1 MATRIVGLVDCDSFY
16 ASCEKVF
23 RPDWAARP
31 LVVLSNNDGCVVAR
45 SAEAKALQIPM
56 GEPYFRLRDFAKARG
71 VVVRSANYA
80 LYGDLSRRVM
90 QTLEQWTPT
99 VDVYSIDEAFL
110 DLSSRFKDASGRY
123 FGSTPDAEDSRP
135 ERLDERW
142 RRVATWPEGPAEGEL
157 PVKTLDALESL
168 AQEIVTVARRWT
180 GIPVSLGLGPNRTLA
195 KVASRLAKLDGARTG
210 RKYALLFEKEARIAA
225 LKRLPLEDVWGV
237 GRRLSERFLKGG
249 LRTAYDLAR
258 LDPREARKDFTIEQE
273 RTIRELRGECVF
285 AVGTRPEPRK
295 SMQISRSFG
304 EPIESL
310 EELEKP
316 ISTFTAKLAEKLRA
330 NGLVASGIYL
340 HASTSRFATTQ
351 EFRCVARGVNLARP
365 TNLTPELLSK
375 ALGLLRSV
383 YQENLSYKR
392 AGIVGLDLVTE
403 EAAAERRYL
412 FEPDPTRDAARR
424 ERERRLCATLDAVR
438 LKFGKNAAFFASEG
452 VKRPWSPNSSFIS
465 PCYTTN
471 WNDLPK
477 AS

>member
-1 MATRIVGLVDCDSFY
+1 M
-16 ASCEKVF
+16 
-23 RPDWAARP
+23 
-31 LVVLSNNDGCVVAR
+31 
-45 SAEAKALQIPM
+45 
-56 GEPYFRLRDFAKARG
+56 
-71 VVVRSANYA
+71 RSANYA

-123 FGSTPDAEDSRP
+123 FGSTPDGEDSRP

-142 RRVATWPEGPAEGEL
+142 RRVATWPDGPAEGEL
-157 PVKTLDALESL
+157 PGKTLDALESL
-168 AQEIVTVARRWT
+168 AQ
-180 GIPVSLGLGPNRTLA
+180 
-195 KVASRLAKLDGARTG
+195 D
-210 RKYALLFEKEARIAA
+210 ALLFEKEARIAA

-258 LDPREARKDFTIEQE
+258 LDPREARKEFTIEQE
-273 RTIRELRGECVF
+273 RTIRELRGEYVF
-285 AVGTRPEPRK
+285 DVGTRPEPRK

-351 EFRCVARGVNLARP
+351 EYRCVARGINLPRP
-365 TNLTPELLSK
+365 TNLTPELLST
-375 ALGLLRSV
+375 ALGLLRGV
-383 YQENLSYKR
+383 YQEKLSYKR
-392 AGIVGLDLVTE
+392 AGIVGLDLITE
-403 EAAAERRYL
+403 EAA
-412 FEPDPTRDAARR
+412 AARR
-424 ERERRLCATLDAVR
+424 ERERRLGGTRDAVR

-452 VKRPWSPNSSFIS
+452 ALRPWSPNSSFIS